1 MENNQSNQKIYFYN
15 PIWLPIYTT
24 FCVIGSFPFLLI
36 TLFVF
41 HVSVASDI
49 VFGILVILGG
59 PLGDII
65 FRRIFRK
72 AMCFIPSVKIQAIYA
87 WPVIGLLVMLFRPFE

>member
-1 MENNQSNQKIYFYN
+1 MIA
-15 PIWLPIYTT
+15 
-24 FCVIGSFPFLLI
+24 
-36 TLFVF
+36 LFIF

-49 VFGILVILGG
+49 VFGILVIFGG

-72 AMCFIPSVKIQAIYA
+72 VMYFIPAVEIQAIYA
-87 WPVIGLLVMLFRPFE
+87 WPVIGLLVIFLMPFE